1 MKSVNTLL
9 FAVLMFMALCLCIF
23 GLANLNTNT
32 VANPNNDSIP
42 TMSKSEFLM
51 HLADEYSA
59 TGTIYADTLI
69 AEYFYV
75 IDNSWYVISIQSFEA
90 FLRNHESVERALT
103 AKRKYGDLVELD
115 DILDLD

>member
-1 MKSVNTLL
+1 MKSVNTFV
-9 FAVLMFMALCLCIF
+9 FAVLMFAAICLCIF
-23 GLANLNTNT
+23 SVANAAPAVQTNT
-32 VANPNNDSIP
+32 DSIP
-42 TMSKSEFLM
+42 TMSKSEFLV